1 MQPYYQTG
9 IFHMVEKMITP
20 DINNMFST
28 YHAALT
34 KLEIGL
40 DERFEQS
47 VNVIS
52 QTGQHVII
60 CGMGK
65 SGLVGRKIAAT
76 LSSTGTAA
84 LFLHPAEAIHGDLGM
99 VREKSVVILISHSGE
114 TEEVVKLLPALR
126 RLDTKIIALVGSLD
140 STLAKASNIVLDAS
154 IDKEACPLNL
164 APTTSTLTTLVMGDA
179 LAIALMNR
187 SGFKPEDFAANHPGG
202 MLGMRLLS
210 RVKDRMVQKEL
221 PLVKPNMPMSE
232 VIVRM
237 TEARLGLALV
247 HKDNLLRGIITDGDL
262 RRMLVL
268 GTNLSSTL
276 AGDVMNESPL
286 TITEDDMMVV
296 AEEKMLEARVQ
307 SLVVVDKKGHI
318 NGVVQIY

>member
-1 MQPYYQTG
+1 
-9 IFHMVEKMITP
+9 MVEKMITP

-126 RLDTKIIALVGSLD
+126 RLDAKIIALVGSLD

-286 TITEDDMMVV
+286 TIREEEMMVV

-307 SLVVVDKKGHI
+307 SLVVVDKKGQI

>member
-1 MQPYYQTG
+1 MKPYYQTG

-286 TITEDDMMVV
+286 TIREEEMMVV

>member
-1 MQPYYQTG
+1 
-9 IFHMVEKMITP
+9 MVEKMITP

-126 RLDTKIIALVGSLD
+126 RLDAKIIALVGSLD

-286 TITEDDMMVV
+286 TITEDEMMVV

-307 SLVVVDKKGHI
+307 SLVVVDKKGHV

>member
-1 MQPYYQTG
+1 
-9 IFHMVEKMITP
+9 MVEKMITP

-34 KLEIGL
+34 KLESGL

-126 RLDTKIIALVGSLD
+126 RLDAKIIALVGSLD

-286 TITEDDMMVV
+286 TIREDEMMVV

>member
-1 MQPYYQTG
+1 
-9 IFHMVEKMITP
+9 MVEKMTTP

-28 YHAALT
+28 YHSALT

-126 RLDTKIIALVGSLD
+126 RLDAKIIALVGSLD

-276 AGDVMNESPL
+276 AGNVMNESPL
-286 TITEDDMMVV
+286 TIREDEMMVV

>member
-1 MQPYYQTG
+1 
-9 IFHMVEKMITP
+9 MVEKMITP
-20 DINNMFST
+20 DINNMFLT

-126 RLDTKIIALVGSLD
+126 RLDAKIIALVGSLD

-286 TITEDDMMVV
+286 TIREDEMMVV

-307 SLVVVDKKGHI
+307 SLVVVDKKGQI

>member
-1 MQPYYQTG
+1 ML
-9 IFHMVEKMITP
+9 IHDVE
-20 DINNMFST
+20 NMFST
-28 YHAALT
+28 YQAALK
-34 KLEIGL
+34 KLEKGL
-40 DERFEQS
+40 DTRFQQAIS
-47 VNVIS
+47 VIS
-52 QTGQHVII
+52 STSRHVII

-99 VREKSVVILISHSGE
+99 VQENSVVLLISHSGE
-114 TEEVVKLLPALR
+114 TEEVIKLLPALR
-126 RLDTKIIALVGSLD
+126 RLDVKIIALVGALK
-140 STLAKASNIVLDAS
+140 STLALASDVVLDVS
-154 IDKEACPLNL
+154 IDREACPLNL

-179 LAIALMNR
+179 LAIALMSR

-210 RVKDRMVQKEL
+210 RVKDRMVEKEL
-221 PLVKPNMPMSE
+221 PLVNKNMSMSE
-232 VIVRM
+232 VIVIM

-247 HKDNLLRGIITDGDL
+247 HQNNVLTGIITDGDL

-276 AGDVMNESPL
+276 AGSVMNLSPL
-286 TITEDDMMVV
+286 TISEDEMMVV

-307 SLVVVDKKGHI
+307 SLIVVDKSLHI
-318 NGVVQIY
+318 KGVVQIY

>member
-1 MQPYYQTG
+1 
-9 IFHMVEKMITP
+9 MVEKMITP

-99 VREKSVVILISHSGE
+99 VQEKSVVILISHSGE

-126 RLDTKIIALVGSLD
+126 RLDAKIIALVGSLD

-286 TITEDDMMVV
+286 TIREDEMMVV

-318 NGVVQIY
+318 NGVVQIYLL

>member
-1 MQPYYQTG
+1 
-9 IFHMVEKMITP
+9 MVEKMITP

-126 RLDTKIIALVGSLD
+126 RLDAKIIALVGSLD

-221 PLVKPNMPMSE
+221 PLVKPNIPMSE

-276 AGDVMNESPL
+276 AGDVMNGSPL
-286 TITEDDMMVV
+286 TIREDEMMVV

>member
-1 MQPYYQTG
+1 
-9 IFHMVEKMITP
+9 MVEKMITP

-286 TITEDDMMVV
+286 TIREEEMMVV

>member
-1 MQPYYQTG
+1 
-9 IFHMVEKMITP
+9 MVEKMITP

-47 VNVIS
+47 VNIIS

-126 RLDTKIIALVGSLD
+126 RLDAKIIALVGSLD

-276 AGDVMNESPL
+276 AGDVMNGSPL
-286 TITEDDMMVV
+286 TIREDEMMVV

>member
-1 MQPYYQTG
+1 
-9 IFHMVEKMITP
+9 MVEKMITP

-34 KLEIGL
+34 KIEIGL

-126 RLDTKIIALVGSLD
+126 RLDAKIIALVGSLD

-286 TITEDDMMVV
+286 TIREDEMMVV

>member
-1 MQPYYQTG
+1 
-9 IFHMVEKMITP
+9 MVEKMITP

-52 QTGQHVII
+52 ETGQHVII

-126 RLDTKIIALVGSLD
+126 RLDTKIIALVGYLD

-286 TITEDDMMVV
+286 TIREDEMMVV

>member
-1 MQPYYQTG
+1 
-9 IFHMVEKMITP
+9 MVEKMITP

-126 RLDTKIIALVGSLD
+126 RLDAKIIALVGSLD

-276 AGDVMNESPL
+276 AGDVMNDSPL
-286 TITEDDMMVV
+286 TIREDEMMVV

-307 SLVVVDKKGHI
+307 SLVVVDKKGQI

>member
-1 MQPYYQTG
+1 
-9 IFHMVEKMITP
+9 MVEKMITP

-52 QTGQHVII
+52 ETGQHVII

-126 RLDTKIIALVGSLD
+126 RLDAKIIALVGSLD
-140 STLAKASNIVLDAS
+140 STLAKASNIVLDVS

-221 PLVKPNMPMSE
+221 PLVKPNIPMSE

-286 TITEDDMMVV
+286 TIREDEMMVV

>member
-1 MQPYYQTG
+1 
-9 IFHMVEKMITP
+9 MVEKMITP
-20 DINNMFST
+20 DIKNMFST

-52 QTGQHVII
+52 QTAQHVII

-126 RLDTKIIALVGSLD
+126 RLDAKIIALVGSLD

-276 AGDVMNESPL
+276 AGDVMNGSPL
-286 TITEDDMMVV
+286 TIREDEMMVV

>member
-1 MQPYYQTG
+1 
-9 IFHMVEKMITP
+9 MVEKMITP

-140 STLAKASNIVLDAS
+140 STLAKASHIVLDAS

-268 GTNLSSTL
+268 GTNLASTL

-286 TITEDDMMVV
+286 TITEDEMMVV

>member
-1 MQPYYQTG
+1 
-9 IFHMVEKMITP
+9 MVEKMITP

-126 RLDTKIIALVGSLD
+126 RLDAKIIALVGSLD

-286 TITEDDMMVV
+286 TITEDEMMVV

>member
-1 MQPYYQTG
+1 
-9 IFHMVEKMITP
+9 MVEKMITP

-140 STLAKASNIVLDAS
+140 STLAKSSNIVLDAS

-286 TITEDDMMVV
+286 TIREDEMMVV

>member
-1 MQPYYQTG
+1 MD
-9 IFHMVEKMITP
+9 IFDMVEKMITS

-47 VNVIS
+47 VNAIS

-126 RLDTKIIALVGSLD
+126 RLDAKIIALVGSLD

-164 APTTSTLTTLVMGDA
+164 APTTSTLTALVMGDA

-286 TITEDDMMVV
+286 TIREDEMMVV

>member
-1 MQPYYQTG
+1 
-9 IFHMVEKMITP
+9 MVEKMINSE
-20 DINNMFST
+20 INNMFST

-126 RLDTKIIALVGSLD
+126 RLDAKIIALVGSLD

-286 TITEDDMMVV
+286 TIREDEMMVV

-307 SLVVVDKKGHI
+307 SLVVVDRKGHI

>member
-1 MQPYYQTG
+1 
-9 IFHMVEKMITP
+9 MVEKMITP

-286 TITEDDMMVV
+286 TISEDEMMVV

>member
-1 MQPYYQTG
+1 
-9 IFHMVEKMITP
+9 MVEKMITP

-126 RLDTKIIALVGSLD
+126 RLDAKIIALVGSLD

-262 RRMLVL
+262 RRMLVF

-276 AGDVMNESPL
+276 AGDVMNMSPL
-286 TITEDDMMVV
+286 TIREDEMMVV

>member
-1 MQPYYQTG
+1 
-9 IFHMVEKMITP
+9 MVEKMITP

-99 VREKSVVILISHSGE
+99 VRKKSVVILISHSGE

-286 TITEDDMMVV
+286 TIREDEMMVV

>member
-1 MQPYYQTG
+1 
-9 IFHMVEKMITP
+9 MVEKMITS

-84 LFLHPAEAIHGDLGM
+84 LFLHPAEAIHGDLWM

-126 RLDTKIIALVGSLD
+126 RLDAKIIALVGSLD

-268 GTNLSSTL
+268 GTNLASTL

-286 TITEDDMMVV
+286 TIREDEMMVV

>member
-1 MQPYYQTG
+1 
-9 IFHMVEKMITP
+9 MVEKMITP

-84 LFLHPAEAIHGDLGM
+84 FFLHPAEAIHGDLGM

-126 RLDTKIIALVGSLD
+126 RLDAKIIALVGSLD

-286 TITEDDMMVV
+286 TIREEEMMVV

-307 SLVVVDKKGHI
+307 SLVVVDKKGHV

>member
-1 MQPYYQTG
+1 
-9 IFHMVEKMITP
+9 MVEKMITP

-276 AGDVMNESPL
+276 AGDVMNKSPL
-286 TITEDDMMVV
+286 TIREDEMMVV

>member
-1 MQPYYQTG
+1 
-9 IFHMVEKMITP
+9 MVEKMITP

-126 RLDTKIIALVGSLD
+126 RLDAKIIALVGSLD

-286 TITEDDMMVV
+286 TIREDEMMVV

-307 SLVVVDKKGHI
+307 SLVVVDKKGQI

>member
-1 MQPYYQTG
+1 
-9 IFHMVEKMITP
+9 MVEKMITP

-52 QTGQHVII
+52 ETGQHVII

-126 RLDTKIIALVGSLD
+126 RLDAKIIALVGSLD

-286 TITEDDMMVV
+286 TIREDEMMVV

>member
-1 MQPYYQTG
+1 
-9 IFHMVEKMITP
+9 MVEKMITP

-286 TITEDDMMVV
+286 TITEDEMMVV

-307 SLVVVDKKGHI
+307 SLVVVDIKGHI